1 MKFPVIGLNSCTAA
15 YVTYGDDR
23 IGVVFFIWK
32 CRELWLDSLSEWHLL
47 RLEISG
53 ANGLLCLYR
62 VYFMLPLR
70 TGSVFLQWRPYA
82 WVWMLLA
89 LSPCIVSWKADSVA
103 SILCEG
109 KLNLVFLIIH
119 GLVSGMCYCGTEDW
133 RQTLSVFHSVLI
145 WQNFTVF
152 YLSSLNC
159 QFSLKGSIAAAPLKS
174 QLFTWM
180 YDYEFSHTSL

>member
-1 MKFPVIGLNSCTAA
+1 MSRAVIRQFVRVASAKTRNQWCKWPALSIPSLFYAA
-15 YVTYGDDR
+15 VENR
-23 IGVVFFIWK
+23 ICIFAV
-32 CRELWLDSLSEWHLL
+32 E
-47 RLEISG
+47 
-53 ANGLLCLYR
+53 ALCL
-62 VYFMLPLR
+62 
-70 TGSVFLQWRPYA
+70 S
-82 WVWMLLA
+82 WMLLA
-89 LSPCIVSWKADSVA
+89 LLPCIVSWKADSVA
-103 SILCEG
+103 SILCEE

-174 QLFTWM
+174 QWIYLDVWLWIFT
-180 YDYEFSHTSL
+180 HVTIKALRLKIKN